1 MAALDLYWFDLDVA
15 AGLQAAWRAWL
26 APEERARAD
35 RYLLPRHGE
44 RYVAAHAQLR
54 WLLAQRLRGA
64 PRELEFELGV
74 QGKPRVRG
82 ARLHFNLSHSG
93 PWGLVGIAADQEV
106 GVDIEGE
113 RPAMDGVGLAQRF
126 FTPAETAWLREQP
139 AEQRARAFARLWT
152 CKEAWLK
159 ADGRGLALSLR
170 RIEVS
175 FAGAGAELRSLDDA
189 PGQTWFVREFDLVPG
204 YAAAA
209 VLPAAPSAVTVQ
221 RLAPP
226 AA

>member
-1 MAALDLYWFDLDVA
+1 MASLDLYWFDLDVEA
-15 AGLQAAWRAWL
+15 ELRAAWRAWL

-35 RYLLPRHGE
+35 RYLLARHGE

-54 WLLAQRLRGA
+54 WLLAQRLGSA

-74 QGKPRVRG
+74 QGKPRLRG

-93 PWGLVGIAADQEV
+93 PWGLVGIAADQEL

-113 RPAMDGVGLAQRF
+113 RPAMDGIGLAQRF
-126 FTPAETAWLREQP
+126 YTPAETAWLREQP

-175 FAGAGAELRSLDDA
+175 FAGAGAELHSLDA
-189 PGQTWFVREFDLVPG
+189 PGQDWFVREFDLVPG

-209 VLPAAPSAVTVQ
+209 VLSAAPSGKSVV
-221 RLAPP
+221 
-226 AA
+226 